1 MSPRS
6 AKNGSQNIRRRLAAL
21 AGLVVIVG
29 GAVAALL
36 AAGLLGNQGGGQGIE
51 SVLLVGPPPANGR
64 PGLDVGPEPG
74 KLAPDFEIS
83 AFDGSRHRL
92 SDFRGKV
99 VYVNFWA
106 TWCIPCQVE
115 LPDMEELQAQHSD
128 ELTVIAVNRR
138 EPLDRASAYFRN
150 LTTNDGGRGVSFTV
164 NGIDPDDALYREYR
178 ALGMPASFFI
188 DANGVVTRVF
198 NGLIRLPQMEE
209 ALTAALQS
217 GQQTA
222 GSS

>member
-1 MSPRS
+1 MATTSRS
-6 AKNGSQNIRRRLAAL
+6 DLGRRLLAL
-21 AGLVVIVG
+21 AGLFVIVG
-29 GAVAALL
+29 VAILVLL
-36 AAGLLGNQGGGQGIE
+36 AAGLLGNQGGGAGI
-51 SVLLVGPPPANGR
+51 SAVTLLDTPPVQSLPDLDAR
-64 PGLDVGPEPG
+64 PEAGQ
-74 KLAPDFEIS
+74 LAPDFEIS

-138 EPLDRASAYFRN
+138 EPLERASAYFRN

-222 GSS
+222 SG